1 MDFIY
6 FFLLSFHND
15 IDKVLGY
22 VFLPHFG
29 TDLDFSEFRAR
40 PIRLID
46 RF

>member
-15 IDKVLGY
+15 IYKVLGY

-29 TDLDFSEFRAR
+29 TDLDFQNSEHDQ
-40 PIRLID
+40 LD
-46 RF
+46 